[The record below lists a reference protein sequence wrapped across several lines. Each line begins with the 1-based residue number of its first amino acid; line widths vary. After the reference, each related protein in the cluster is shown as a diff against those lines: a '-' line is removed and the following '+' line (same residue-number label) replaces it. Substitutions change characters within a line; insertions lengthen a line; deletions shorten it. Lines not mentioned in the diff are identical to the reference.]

1 MAGYS
6 RRMGEVDAFSAFDL
20 GGKYALI
27 TGGASGLG
35 AATADLMTNRGA
47 RVAIADINMD
57 AATDLARRLDGVA
70 VQCDVTDSAQ
80 VRAAVETT
88 VAKLGALDVMV
99 NNAGIAPPP
108 DNDRFQKMVNNQM
121 SRLDPSITAE
131 PLDILV
137 NLSDGVWDRMIRT
150 HLYGVFYGTREALA
164 HMTPRR
170 TGSIINISSILGMRP
185 SASAPHYSVAKAGI
199 IALTKATSA
208 EVSQFGVRINAVCP
222 GYTDTP
228 LLGHYSEMMRSV
240 IVSQIGMGRMGV
252 SDEIAQVIAFLAS
265 PAASYCTGEVFS
277 ASGGYLA

>member
-1 MAGYS
+1 
-6 RRMGEVDAFSAFDL
+6 MGANNQADSLSGFDL
-20 GGKYALI
+20 RGKSVLI

-35 AATADLMTNRGA
+35 AKTAELLTNRGA
-47 RVAIADINMD
+47 RVAVADINID
-57 AATDLARRLDGVA
+57 AANDLARRLGGIA
-70 VQCDVTDSAQ
+70 LPCDVTDPQQ
-80 VRAAVETT
+80 VRAAVGTT
-88 VAKLGALDVMV
+88 IDTFGALDVMV

-121 SRLDPSITAE
+121 ARLDPSIEAS
-131 PLDILV
+131 PLDIIV
-137 NLSDGVWDRMIRT
+137 NMSDGAWDTMIRT

-228 LLGHYSEMMRSV
+228 LLSHYSEMMRAV
-240 IVSQIGMGRMGV
+240 IVSQIGMGRMGTP
-252 SDEIAQVIAFLAS
+252 DEIAEVIAFLAS

>member
-1 MAGYS
+1 
-6 RRMGEVDAFSAFDL
+6 MGANNQADSLSGFDL
-20 GGKYALI
+20 QGKSVLI

-35 AATADLMTNRGA
+35 AKTAELLTNRGA
-47 RVAIADINMD
+47 RVAVADINID
-57 AATDLARRLDGVA
+57 AANDLARRLSGIA
-70 VQCDVTDSAQ
+70 LPCDVTDPQQ
-80 VRAAVETT
+80 VRAAVGTT
-88 VAKLGALDVMV
+88 IDTFGALDVMV

-108 DNDRFQKMVNNQM
+108 DNDRFQRMVNNQM
-121 SRLDPSITAE
+121 ARLDPSIEAS
-131 PLDILV
+131 PLDIIV
-137 NLSDGVWDRMIRT
+137 NMTDGAWDTMIRT

-228 LLGHYSEMMRSV
+228 LLSHYSEMMRAV
-240 IVSQIGMGRMGV
+240 IVSQIGMGRMGTP
-252 SDEIAQVIAFLAS
+252 DEIAEVIAFLAS

>member
-1 MAGYS
+1 
-6 RRMGEVDAFSAFDL
+6 MGEVDAFSAFDL

-57 AATDLARRLDGVA
+57 AATDLARRLDGIA

-80 VRAAVETT
+80 VRAAVEAT

-137 NLSDGVWDRMIRT
+137 NLSDAVWDRMIRT

-185 SASAPHYSVAKAGI
+185 SASAPHYSIAKAGI

>member
-1 MAGYS
+1 
-6 RRMGEVDAFSAFDL
+6 MGAHDAFSSFDL
-20 GGKYALI
+20 GGQYALI

-35 AATADLMTNRGA
+35 AATAELMTNRGA

-57 AATDLARRLDGVA
+57 AATDLARRLDGIA

-80 VRAAVETT
+80 VRESVATT
-88 VAKLGALDVMV
+88 VREFGALDVMV

-108 DNDRFQKMVNNQM
+108 DNERFEKMVNNQM

-137 NLSDGVWDRMIRT
+137 NLSDAVWDRMIRT

-277 ASGGYLA
+277 ASGGFLA

>member
-1 MAGYS
+1 
-6 RRMGEVDAFSAFDL
+6 MGANDAFSSFDL

-35 AATADLMTNRGA
+35 AATAELMTNRGA

-57 AATDLARRLDGVA
+57 AASDLARRLDGIA
-70 VQCDVTDSAQ
+70 VHCDVTDSVQ
-80 VRAAVETT
+80 VRASVTATVE
-88 VAKLGALDVMV
+88 KFGALDVMV

-121 SRLDPSITAE
+121 ARLDPSLTAE

-252 SDEIAQVIAFLAS
+252 SDEIAQVVAFLAS

>member
-1 MAGYS
+1 
-6 RRMGEVDAFSAFDL
+6 MGEIDAFSAFDL

-35 AATADLMTNRGA
+35 AATAELMTNRGA

-57 AATDLARRLDGVA
+57 AANDLARRLDGIA
-70 VQCDVTDSAQ
+70 LQCDVTESTQ
-80 VRAAVETT
+80 VRSAVQTT
-88 VAKLGALDVMV
+88 VDKFGALDVMV

>member
-1 MAGYS
+1 
-6 RRMGEVDAFSAFDL
+6 MGVNNQTDSLSGFDL
-20 GGKYALI
+20 HGQSVLI

-35 AATADLMTNRGA
+35 AKSAELLTNRGA
-47 RVAIADINMD
+47 RVAVADINID
-57 AATDLARRLDGVA
+57 AANELAQRLGGIA
-70 VQCDVTDSAQ
+70 LSCDVTDSRQ
-80 VRAAVETT
+80 VRDAVDKT
-88 VAKLGALDVMV
+88 VDAFGALDVMV

-108 DNDRFQKMVNNQM
+108 DNERFQKMVNNQM
-121 SRLDPSITAE
+121 ARLDPSIQAS

-137 NLSDGVWDRMIRT
+137 NLSDDTWDKMIRT
-150 HLYGVFYGTREALA
+150 HLYGVFYGTREALT

-170 TGSIINISSILGMRP
+170 HGSIINISSILGMRP

-228 LLGHYSEMMRSV
+228 LLSHYSEMMRSV
-240 IVSQIGMGRMGV
+240 IVSQIGMGRMGT
-252 SDEIAQVIAFLAS
+252 SDEIAEVIAFLAS

>member
-1 MAGYS
+1 
-6 RRMGEVDAFSAFDL
+6 MGATDAFSSFDL

-35 AATADLMTNRGA
+35 AATAELMTNRGA

-57 AATDLARRLDGVA
+57 TATDLARRLDGIA
-70 VQCDVTDSAQ
+70 VQCDVTDSTQ
-80 VRAAVETT
+80 VRASVDTT
-88 VAKLGALDVMV
+88 VREFGALDVMV

-108 DNDRFQKMVNNQM
+108 DNERFQKMVNNQM

-137 NLSDGVWDRMIRT
+137 NLSDAVWDRMIRT
-150 HLYGVFYGTREALA
+150 HLYGVFYGMREALA

-228 LLGHYSEMMRSV
+228 LLSHYSEMMRSV

>member
-1 MAGYS
+1 
-6 RRMGEVDAFSAFDL
+6 MGEVDAFSAFDL

-57 AATDLARRLDGVA
+57 AATDLARRLDGIA
-70 VQCDVTDSAQ
+70 IQCDVTDSAQ

-108 DNDRFQKMVNNQM
+108 DNDRFQKMINNQM

-137 NLSDGVWDRMIRT
+137 NLSDAVWDRMIRT

>member
-1 MAGYS
+1 
-6 RRMGEVDAFSAFDL
+6 MGANNQADSLSGFDL
-20 GGKYALI
+20 QGKSVLI

-35 AATADLMTNRGA
+35 AKTAELLTNRGA
-47 RVAIADINMD
+47 RVAVADINMD
-57 AATDLARRLDGVA
+57 AANDLARRLDGIA
-70 VQCDVTDSAQ
+70 LLCDVTDSDQ
-80 VRAAVETT
+80 VRSAVETT
-88 VAKLGALDVMV
+88 VGTFGALDVMV

-121 SRLDPSITAE
+121 ARLDPSIETS

-137 NLSDGVWDRMIRT
+137 NMTDGAWDTMIRT

-170 TGSIINISSILGMRP
+170 AGSIINISSILGMRP

-199 IALTKATSA
+199 IALTKASSA

-228 LLGHYSEMMRSV
+228 LLSHYSEMMRSV
-240 IVSQIGMGRMGV
+240 IVSQIGMGRMGT
-252 SDEIAQVIAFLAS
+252 SDEIAEVIAFLAS

-277 ASGGYLA
+277 ASGGYLS

>member
-1 MAGYS
+1 
-6 RRMGEVDAFSAFDL
+6 MGEVDAFSAFDL

-35 AATADLMTNRGA
+35 AATADLMTNRDA

-57 AATDLARRLDGVA
+57 AATDLARRLDGIA

-137 NLSDGVWDRMIRT
+137 NLSDAVWDRMIRT

>member
-1 MAGYS
+1 
-6 RRMGEVDAFSAFDL
+6 MGEVDAFSAFDL
-20 GGKYALI
+20 GGKCALI

-35 AATADLMTNRGA
+35 AAAADLMTNRGA

-57 AATDLARRLDGVA
+57 AATDLARRLDGIA

-137 NLSDGVWDRMIRT
+137 NLSDAVWDRMIRT

>member
-1 MAGYS
+1 
-6 RRMGEVDAFSAFDL
+6 MGEVDAFSAFDL

-35 AATADLMTNRGA
+35 AAAADLMTNRGA

-57 AATDLARRLDGVA
+57 AATDLARRLDGIA

>member
-1 MAGYS
+1 
-6 RRMGEVDAFSAFDL
+6 MGANNRPDSLSSFDL
-20 GGKYALI
+20 QGKGVLI

-35 AATADLMTNRGA
+35 AKAAELLTDRGA
-47 RVAIADINMD
+47 RVAVADINVE
-57 AATDLARRLDGVA
+57 AANELARQLGGIA
-70 VQCDVTDSAQ
+70 LACDVTDSDQ
-80 VRAAVETT
+80 VRSAVDKT
-88 VAKLGALDVMV
+88 VEAFGTLDVMV

-108 DNDRFQKMVNNQM
+108 DNDRFQKMVTNQM
-121 SRLDPSITAE
+121 ARLDPSIEAG

-137 NLSDGVWDRMIRT
+137 NMSDDVWDRMIRT

-222 GYTDTP
+222 GYSDTP
-228 LLGHYSEMMRSV
+228 LLSHYSEMMRSV
-240 IVSQIGMGRMGV
+240 IVSQIGMGRMGTPN
-252 SDEIAQVIAFLAS
+252 EIAEVIAFLAS

>member
-1 MAGYS
+1 
-6 RRMGEVDAFSAFDL
+6 MGGSAVSDAFSGFDL
-20 GGKYALI
+20 GGMTALI

-35 AATADLMTNRGA
+35 AMTAELLTNRGA

-57 AATDLARRLDGVA
+57 AASELARRLDGIAVA
-70 VQCDVTDSAQ
+70 CDVTDSTQ
-80 VRAAVETT
+80 VRDAVNMAVTSF
-88 VAKLGALDVMV
+88 GGLDVMV

-108 DNDRFQKMVNNQM
+108 DNDRFQRMVNNQM
-121 SRLDPSITAE
+121 ARLDPSIEAT

-137 NLSDGVWDRMIRT
+137 NLSDPVWDRMIKT

-170 TGSIINISSILGMRP
+170 SGSIINISSILGLRP

-199 IALTKATSA
+199 IALTKASSA

-228 LLGHYSEMMRSV
+228 LLSQYSEMMRSV
-240 IVSQIGMGRMGV
+240 IVSQIGMGRMGTA
-252 SDEIAQVIAFLAS
+252 DEIAEVIAFLAS
-265 PAASYCTGEVFS
+265 PAGSYCTGEVFS
-277 ASGGYLA
+277 ASGGYLS

>member
-1 MAGYS
+1 
-6 RRMGEVDAFSAFDL
+6 MGATDAFSSFDL

-35 AATADLMTNRGA
+35 AATAELMTNRGA

-57 AATDLARRLDGVA
+57 AATDLARRLDGIA
-70 VQCDVTDSAQ
+70 VQCDVTDSTQ
-80 VRAAVETT
+80 VRASVDTT
-88 VAKLGALDVMV
+88 VREFGALDVMV

-108 DNDRFQKMVNNQM
+108 DNERFQKMVNNQM

-137 NLSDGVWDRMIRT
+137 NLSDAVWDRMIRT
-150 HLYGVFYGTREALA
+150 HLYGVFYGMREALA
-164 HMTPRR
+164 HMTPRC

>member
-1 MAGYS
+1 
-6 RRMGEVDAFSAFDL
+6 MGATDAFSSFDL

-35 AATADLMTNRGA
+35 AATAELMTNRGA

-57 AATDLARRLDGVA
+57 AATDLARRLDGIA
-70 VQCDVTDSAQ
+70 VQCDVTDSTQ
-80 VRAAVETT
+80 VRASVDMT
-88 VAKLGALDVMV
+88 VREFGALDVMV

-108 DNDRFQKMVNNQM
+108 DNERFQKMVNNQM

-137 NLSDGVWDRMIRT
+137 NLSDAVWDRMIRT

>member
-1 MAGYS
+1 
-6 RRMGEVDAFSAFDL
+6 MGETDAFSAFDL

-35 AATADLMTNRGA
+35 AATAELMTNRGA

-57 AATDLARRLDGVA
+57 AANDLARRLDGIA
-70 VQCDVTDSAQ
+70 LQCDVTDSAQ
-80 VRAAVETT
+80 VRSAVQTT
-88 VAKLGALDVMV
+88 VEKLGALDVMV

-108 DNDRFQKMVNNQM
+108 DNERFQKMVNNQM

>member
-1 MAGYS
+1 
-6 RRMGEVDAFSAFDL
+6 MGATDAFAAFDL

-35 AATADLMTNRGA
+35 AATAELMTNRGA

-57 AATDLARRLDGVA
+57 AASDIARRLDGVA
-70 VQCDVTDSAQ
+70 VPCDVTDSAQ
-80 VRAAVETT
+80 VRIAVQTT
-88 VAKLGALDVMV
+88 IDTYGALDVMV

-108 DNDRFQKMVNNQM
+108 DNDRFQRMINNQM

-170 TGSIINISSILGMRP
+170 AGSIINISSILGMRP
-185 SASAPHYSVAKAGI
+185 SASAPHYSVAKAAI

-228 LLGHYSEMMRSV
+228 LLSHYSEMMRSV

-277 ASGGYLA
+277 ASGGYLS

>member
-1 MAGYS
+1 
-6 RRMGEVDAFSAFDL
+6 MGGSAVSDAFSGFDL
-20 GGKYALI
+20 GGMTALI

-35 AATADLMTNRGA
+35 AMTAELLTNRGA

-57 AATDLARRLDGVA
+57 AASELARRLDGIAVA
-70 VQCDVTDSAQ
+70 CDVTDSTQ
-80 VRAAVETT
+80 VRDAVNMAVTSF
-88 VAKLGALDVMV
+88 GRLDVMV

-108 DNDRFQKMVNNQM
+108 DNDRFQRMVNNQM
-121 SRLDPSITAE
+121 ARLDPSIEAT

-137 NLSDGVWDRMIRT
+137 NLSDPVWDRMIKT

-170 TGSIINISSILGMRP
+170 SGSIINISSILGLRP

-199 IALTKATSA
+199 IALTKASSA

-228 LLGHYSEMMRSV
+228 LLSQYSEMMRSV
-240 IVSQIGMGRMGV
+240 IVSQIGMGRMGTA
-252 SDEIAQVIAFLAS
+252 DEIAEVIAFLAS
-265 PAASYCTGEVFS
+265 PAGSYCTGEVFS
-277 ASGGYLA
+277 ASGGYLS

>member
-1 MAGYS
+1 
-6 RRMGEVDAFSAFDL
+6 MGATDAFSAFDL
-20 GGKYALI
+20 GGKFALI

-35 AATADLMTNRGA
+35 AATAELMTNRGA

-57 AATDLARRLDGVA
+57 AASDLARLLDGIA

-80 VRAAVETT
+80 VRGAVETT
-88 VAKLGALDVMV
+88 VDKLGALDVMV

-121 SRLDPSITAE
+121 SRLDSTVTAE

>member
-1 MAGYS
+1 
-6 RRMGEVDAFSAFDL
+6 MGEVDAFSAFDL

>member
-1 MAGYS
+1 
-6 RRMGEVDAFSAFDL
+6 MGEVDAFSAFDL

-47 RVAIADINMD
+47 RAAIADINMD
-57 AATDLARRLDGVA
+57 AATDLARRLDGIA

-137 NLSDGVWDRMIRT
+137 NLSDAVWDRMIRT

>member
-1 MAGYS
+1 
-6 RRMGEVDAFSAFDL
+6 MGEVDAFSAFDL

-57 AATDLARRLDGVA
+57 AATDLARRLDGIA

-137 NLSDGVWDRMIRT
+137 NLSDAVWDRMIRT

-185 SASAPHYSVAKAGI
+185 SASAPHYSIAKAGI

>member
-1 MAGYS
+1 
-6 RRMGEVDAFSAFDL
+6 MGEVDAFSAFDL

-57 AATDLARRLDGVA
+57 AATDLARRLDGIA

-121 SRLDPSITAE
+121 SRLDPSTTAE

-208 EVSQFGVRINAVCP
+208 EVSQFGVCINAVCP

>member
-1 MAGYS
+1 
-6 RRMGEVDAFSAFDL
+6 MGKTDAFSAFDL

-35 AATADLMTNRGA
+35 AATAELMTNRGA
-47 RVAIADINMD
+47 RVAIADINVD
-57 AATDLARRLDGVA
+57 AANDLARRLDGIA
-70 VQCDVTDSAQ
+70 LQCDVTDSAQ
-80 VRAAVETT
+80 VRSAVQTT
-88 VAKLGALDVMV
+88 VEKFGALDVMV

-108 DNDRFQKMVNNQM
+108 DNERFQKMVNNQM

-208 EVSQFGVRINAVCP
+208 EVSQFGVRVNAVCP

>member
-1 MAGYS
+1 
-6 RRMGEVDAFSAFDL
+6 MGEVDAFSAFDL

-35 AATADLMTNRGA
+35 AATADLITNRGA

-57 AATDLARRLDGVA
+57 AATDLARRLDGIA

-137 NLSDGVWDRMIRT
+137 NLSDAVWDRMIRT

>member
-1 MAGYS
+1 
-6 RRMGEVDAFSAFDL
+6 MGATDAFSSFDL

-35 AATADLMTNRGA
+35 AATAELMTNRGA

-57 AATDLARRLDGVA
+57 AATDLARRLNGIA
-70 VQCDVTDSAQ
+70 VQCDVTDSTQ
-80 VRAAVETT
+80 VRASVDTT
-88 VAKLGALDVMV
+88 VREFGALDVMV

-108 DNDRFQKMVNNQM
+108 DNERFQKMVNNQM

-137 NLSDGVWDRMIRT
+137 NLSDAVWDRMIRT

-199 IALTKATSA
+199 ITLTKATSA

>member
-1 MAGYS
+1 
-6 RRMGEVDAFSAFDL
+6 MGANNQADSLSGFDL
-20 GGKYALI
+20 QGKSVLI

-35 AATADLMTNRGA
+35 AKAAELLTDRGA
-47 RVAIADINMD
+47 RVAVADINMD
-57 AATDLARRLDGVA
+57 AANDLARRLGGVA
-70 VQCDVTDSAQ
+70 LSCDVTDPDQ
-80 VRAAVETT
+80 VRAAVGTT
-88 VAKLGALDVMV
+88 IEAFGSLDVMV

-108 DNDRFQKMVNNQM
+108 DNDRFQKMVTNQM
-121 SRLDPSITAE
+121 ARLDQSIEAS

-137 NLSDGVWDRMIRT
+137 NMSDAAWDKMIRT

-228 LLGHYSEMMRSV
+228 LLSHYSEMMRSV
-240 IVSQIGMGRMGV
+240 IVSQIGMGRMGTP
-252 SDEIAQVIAFLAS
+252 DEIAEVIAFLAS

>member
-1 MAGYS
+1 
-6 RRMGEVDAFSAFDL
+6 MGGSAVSDAFSGFDL
-20 GGKYALI
+20 GGMTALI

-35 AATADLMTNRGA
+35 AMTAELLTNRGA

-57 AATDLARRLDGVA
+57 AASELARRLDGIAVA
-70 VQCDVTDSAQ
+70 CDVTDSTQ
-80 VRAAVETT
+80 VRDAVKMAVTSF
-88 VAKLGALDVMV
+88 GGLDVMV

-108 DNDRFQKMVNNQM
+108 DNDRFQRMVNNQM
-121 SRLDPSITAE
+121 ARLDPSIEAT

-137 NLSDGVWDRMIRT
+137 NLSDPVWDRMIKT

-170 TGSIINISSILGMRP
+170 SGSIINISSILGLRP

-199 IALTKATSA
+199 IALTKASSA

-228 LLGHYSEMMRSV
+228 LLSQYSEMMRSV
-240 IVSQIGMGRMGV
+240 IVSQIGMGRMGTA
-252 SDEIAQVIAFLAS
+252 DEIAEVIAFLAS
-265 PAASYCTGEVFS
+265 PAGSYCTGEVFS
-277 ASGGYLA
+277 ASGGYLS

>member
-1 MAGYS
+1 
-6 RRMGEVDAFSAFDL
+6 MGANNRPDSLSGFDL
-20 GGKYALI
+20 QGKGVLI

-35 AATADLMTNRGA
+35 ARTAELLTDRGA
-47 RVAIADINMD
+47 RVAVADINMD
-57 AATDLARRLDGVA
+57 AANELARQLGGIA
-70 VQCDVTDSAQ
+70 LACDVTDSTQ
-80 VRAAVETT
+80 VRSAVGKT
-88 VAKLGALDVMV
+88 VEAFGTLDVMI

-121 SRLDPSITAE
+121 ARLDPSIEAS

-150 HLYGVFYGTREALA
+150 HLYGVFYGIREALA

-228 LLGHYSEMMRSV
+228 LLSHYSEMMRSV
-240 IVSQIGMGRMGV
+240 IVSQIGMGRMGTP
-252 SDEIAQVIAFLAS
+252 DEVAEVIAFLAS

>member
-1 MAGYS
+1 
-6 RRMGEVDAFSAFDL
+6 MGANNQADSLSGFDL
-20 GGKYALI
+20 RGTSVLI

-35 AATADLMTNRGA
+35 ARTAELLTDRGA
-47 RVAIADINMD
+47 RVAVADINMD
-57 AATDLARRLDGVA
+57 AANDVARRLGGLALV
-70 VQCDVTDSAQ
+70 CDVTDSDQ
-80 VRAAVETT
+80 VRSAVGKTIE
-88 VAKLGALDVMV
+88 AFGALDVMV

-121 SRLDPSITAE
+121 ARLDPSIEAN

-137 NLSDGVWDRMIRT
+137 NMTDGAWDKMIRT
-150 HLYGVFYGTREALA
+150 HLYGVFYGTREALT

-228 LLGHYSEMMRSV
+228 LLSHYSEMMRSV
-240 IVSQIGMGRMGV
+240 IVSQIGMGRMGTP
-252 SDEIAQVIAFLAS
+252 DEIAEVIAFLAS

>member
-1 MAGYS
+1 MT
-6 RRMGEVDAFSAFDL
+6 
-20 GGKYALI
+20 ALI

-35 AATADLMTNRGA
+35 AMTAELLTNRGA

-57 AATDLARRLDGVA
+57 AASELARRLDGIAVA
-70 VQCDVTDSAQ
+70 CDVTDSTQ
-80 VRAAVETT
+80 VRDAVNMAVTSF
-88 VAKLGALDVMV
+88 GRLDVMV

-108 DNDRFQKMVNNQM
+108 DNDRFQRMVNNQM
-121 SRLDPSITAE
+121 ARLDPSIEAT

-137 NLSDGVWDRMIRT
+137 NLSDPVWDRMIKT

-170 TGSIINISSILGMRP
+170 SGSIINISSILGLRP

-199 IALTKATSA
+199 IALTKASSA

-228 LLGHYSEMMRSV
+228 LLSQYSEMMRSV
-240 IVSQIGMGRMGV
+240 IVSQIGMGRMGTA
-252 SDEIAQVIAFLAS
+252 DEIAEVIAFLAS
-265 PAASYCTGEVFS
+265 PAGSYCTGEVFS
-277 ASGGYLA
+277 ASGGYLS

>member
-1 MAGYS
+1 
-6 RRMGEVDAFSAFDL
+6 MGEVDAFSAFDL

-35 AATADLMTNRGA
+35 AATADLMTTRGA

-57 AATDLARRLDGVA
+57 AATDLARRLDGIA

-80 VRAAVETT
+80 VRAAVEAT

-137 NLSDGVWDRMIRT
+137 NLSDAVWDRMIRT

>member
-1 MAGYS
+1 
-6 RRMGEVDAFSAFDL
+6 MGANNQADSLSGFDL
-20 GGKYALI
+20 RGTSVLI

-35 AATADLMTNRGA
+35 ARTAELLTDRGA
-47 RVAIADINMD
+47 RVAVADINMD
-57 AATDLARRLDGVA
+57 AANDVARRLGGLALV
-70 VQCDVTDSAQ
+70 CDVTDSDQ
-80 VRAAVETT
+80 VRSAVGKTIE
-88 VAKLGALDVMV
+88 AFGALDVMV

-121 SRLDPSITAE
+121 ARLDPSIEAS

-137 NLSDGVWDRMIRT
+137 NMTDGAWDKMIRT
-150 HLYGVFYGTREALA
+150 HLYGVFYGTREALT

-228 LLGHYSEMMRSV
+228 LLSHYSEMMRSV
-240 IVSQIGMGRMGV
+240 IVSQIGMGRMGTP
-252 SDEIAQVIAFLAS
+252 DEIAEVIAFLAS